1 MKQHTIAFIGAGNM
15 ARSLIGGLISDGYQP
30 ALIIAADPD
39 RIRLQDLENE
49 FSIRTGM
56 HNTSAV
62 ESANIVVIAVK
73 PQVVERVAPEI
84 AAALSRTDKL
94 VISIAAGIRMVTLS
108 RWLGQGTPLVRAMPN
123 TPALVQSAA
132 TVLYANP
139 AVSAEQ
145 RDIAESIMR
154 AVGLT
159 LWIDDETLMDAVTA
173 LSGSGPAYFFL
184 VMEVLEQ
191 AGRKLGLPPETAR
204 LLTLQ
209 TAFGATKMALE
220 SGVDSATLRA
230 QVTSPGGTTERALGT
245 LREGGIEGLFE
256 RALKAARDRS
266 IELSEKLGDHHG

>member
-1 MKQHTIAFIGAGNM
+1 M
-15 ARSLIGGLISDGYQP
+15 ARNLIGGLISDGYQP

-62 ESANIVVIAVK
+62 ESADIVVIAVK

-84 AAALSRTDKL
+84 AAAFGRTDRL
-94 VISIAAGIRMVTLS
+94 VMSIAAGIRMATLS
-108 RWLGQGTPLVRAMPN
+108 RWFGQGTPLVRAMPN
-123 TPALVQSAA
+123 IPALVQSAA

-209 TAFGATKMALE
+209 TAFGAAKMALE

-245 LREGGIEGLFE
+245 LREGGIEDLFE

>member
-30 ALIIAADPD
+30 ARIIAADPD
-39 RIRLQDLENE
+39 QLRLQDLEQE
-49 FSIRTGM
+49 FAIRTST

-62 ESANIVVIAVK
+62 ESADIVVIAVK

-84 AAALSRTDKL
+84 GSALGRKDKL
-94 VISIAAGIRMVTLS
+94 VISIAAGIRTATLS
-108 RWLGQGTPLVRAMPN
+108 QWLGQGTPLVRAMPN

-132 TVLYANP
+132 TVLYANH
-139 AVSAEQ
+139 AVSTEQ
-145 RDIAESIMR
+145 RDVAESVMR

-159 LWIDDETLMDAVTA
+159 LWIDDESLMDAVTA

-184 VMEVLEQ
+184 MMEVLEQ

-220 SGVDSATLRA
+220 SGVDSATLRV
-230 QVTSPGGTTERALGT
+230 QVTSPGGTTERALSV
-245 LREGGIEGLFE
+245 LRDGGIEGLFE

-266 IELSEKLGDHHG
+266 VELSEKLGEHHG